1 MANRIERPI
10 SISAVRDCLGVSTNS
25 LKTLCRSE
33 AIAEWAKYKPTRI
46 ADNPSIRPANWWQ
59 ADQNSG
65 NDCGFSLPIFSLNTG
80 ALNNTN
86 LKNKFTADGKNGWN
100 YNRVSGNYK
109 NRLLDFDGYYHLA
122 APPFALFSNTINV
135 YEGTE
140 SVTILPAKR
149 AYQGDDVLK
158 FRDFAFAASTPY
170 YLGAFLVGKVGN
182 TTYYKRHISSYEVTS
197 DSSGDLSG
205 NINNLPTLPISDLPV
220 GTYTIYTIIASARVG
235 YDEGNGDAE
244 PDMQVTVL
252 PAPCVPPITLNI
264 LEVKEPYMLT
274 ASYKRHQIGGGI
286 EPSFTFTNQTIY
298 SVQIKDIKAKYL
310 LGGSWDNVA
319 VETGWGS
326 NIFTVPM
333 DSSYTPTLSPVLMP
347 TQTSGT
353 DRVGI
358 ELTVVVLDESGNP
371 TGETITMRAVSAIIF
386 TPSGGLT
393 VVSE

>member
-33 AIAEWAKYKPTRI
+33 AIAEWAKYKPTII

-100 YNRVSGNYK
+100 YNRVSGSYK
-109 NRLLDFDGYYHLA
+109 NRLLDFEGYFNQA
-122 APPFALFSNTINV
+122 APPFSLGSDVINA
-135 YEGTE
+135 YEGDE
-140 SVTILPAKR
+140 SVTIMPMIS
-149 AYQGDDVLK
+149 AYSGDDVLRL
-158 FRDFAFAASTPY
+158 RDFAFTTDRPF
-170 YLGAFLVGKVGN
+170 YLGAFLTNADGSQ
-182 TTYYKRHISSYEVTS
+182 YKRVISYYDVTADNSGEVG
-197 DSSGDLSG
+197 SGGSKLVS
-205 NINNLPTLPISDLPV
+205 LPISDLPA
-220 GTYTIYTIIASARVG
+220 GTYTIYTIIASESVG
-235 YDEGNGDAE
+235 YNEGNGDAE
-244 PDMQVTVL
+244 PDTQVTVL

-274 ASYKRHQIGGGI
+274 ASYKRYQIGGSI

-333 DSSYTPTLSPVLMP
+333 DSSYTPTLSPALIP
-347 TQTSGT
+347 TQTSGA

-358 ELTVVVLDESGNP
+358 ELTVVVLDANGNP
-371 TGETITMRAVSAIIF
+371 TGETIIMRAVSGIIF

>member
-100 YNRVSGNYK
+100 YNRVSDSYK
-109 NRLLDFDGYYHLA
+109 NRLLDFEGYYNQA
-122 APPFALFSNTINV
+122 APPFSLGSDVINA
-135 YEGTE
+135 YEGDE
-140 SVTILPAKR
+140 SVTIMPMIS
-149 AYQGDDVLK
+149 AYSGDDVLRL
-158 FRDFAFAASTPY
+158 RDFAFTTDRPF
-170 YLGAFLVGKVGN
+170 YLGAFLTNADGSQ
-182 TTYYKRHISSYEVTS
+182 YKRVISYYDVTADNSGEVG
-197 DSSGDLSG
+197 SGGSKLVS
-205 NINNLPTLPISDLPV
+205 LPISDLPV
-220 GTYTIYTIIASARVG
+220 GTYTIYTIIASESVG
-235 YDEGNGDAE
+235 YDEGNGNEE

-274 ASYKRHQIGGGI
+274 ASYKRQIGGSI

-326 NIFTVPM
+326 SVTVPM
-333 DSSYTPTLSPVLMP
+333 DSSYTPTLKPALIP
-347 TQTSGT
+347 TQTSSA

-358 ELTVVVLDESGNP
+358 ELTVVVLDEKGNP

>member
-100 YNRVSGNYK
+100 YNRVSDIYK
-109 NRLLDFDGYYHLA
+109 NRLLDFEGYYHLA
-122 APPFALFSNTINV
+122 APPFSLGSDVINA
-135 YEGTE
+135 YEGDE
-140 SVTILPAKR
+140 SVTIMPMIS
-149 AYQGDDVLK
+149 AYSGDDVLRL
-158 FRDFAFAASTPY
+158 RDFAFTTDRPF
-170 YLGAFLVGKVGN
+170 YLGAFLTNADGSQ
-182 TTYYKRHISSYEVTS
+182 YKRVISYYDVTADNSGEVG
-197 DSSGDLSG
+197 SGGSKLVS
-205 NINNLPTLPISDLPV
+205 LPISDLPV
-220 GTYTIYTIIASARVG
+220 GTYTIYTIIASESVG
-235 YDEGNGDAE
+235 YDEGNGNEE

-274 ASYKRHQIGGGI
+274 ASYKRQIGGSI

-326 NIFTVPM
+326 SVTVPM
-333 DSSYTPTLSPVLMP
+333 DSSYTPTLKPALIP
-347 TQTSGT
+347 TQTSSA

-358 ELTVVVLDESGNP
+358 ELTVVVLDEKGNP